1 MSNLRVIVL
10 STNSDEAGAPLHVET
25 LIKGLQNKI
34 EFMVLFGEY
43 GPVAERLKKLGVI
56 VKIVPEMRSR
66 LSPIKDIKAL
76 RKISI
81 QIET

>member
-34 EFMVLFGEY
+34 EFMVLTSAKFH
-43 GPVAERLKKLGVI
+43 VLCFVRT
-56 VKIVPEMRSR
+56 
-66 LSPIKDIKAL
+66 
-76 RKISI
+76 SI
-81 QIET
+81 YHHMADGRQHN